1 MNSENNI
8 YDVVLL
14 IIAFVAIEYVELEP
28 AVGFWLK
35 VILGILALAKTADVI
50 VRTYYTIKNKGK

>member
-1 MNSENNI
+1 MNPENNI

-35 VILGILALAKTADVI
+35 VMLGMLALVKTVQGI
-50 VRTYYTIKNKGK
+50 VSIYYTIKNKGK

>member
-1 MNSENNI
+1 MNSGDNI

-35 VILGILALAKTADVI
+35 VMLGILALVKTVQASVNI
-50 VRTYYTIKNKGK
+50 YYTIKNKGK